1 MLVYD
6 IEIIKAIRPKNG
18 QMESSVQYCE
28 GWHDHANMGVSVICA
43 YDYDSD
49 RYHVFCADNFNAFA
63 MLAAKS
69 KPLIGFNSVNF
80 DDQVVHHVG
89 LLVATEY
96 DLLIQLWRAAG
107 LGPKFEYPSHLGFG
121 LDATAKA
128 NQIGGKTGTGEL
140 APINWQRG
148 KIGNV
153 IDYCL
158 EDVRLTKRLIDRVLR
173 LGILQDPRFPDQ
185 VLTLP
190 RP

>member
-1 MLVYD
+1 M
-6 IEIIKAIRPKNG
+6 
-18 QMESSVQYCE
+18 
-28 GWHDHANMGVSVICA
+28 
-43 YDYDSD
+43 
-49 RYHVFCADNFNAFA
+49 
-63 MLAAKS
+63 
-69 KPLIGFNSVNF
+69 
-80 DDQVVHHVG
+80 
-89 LLVATEY
+89 
-96 DLLIQLWRAAG
+96 WRAAG